1 MRSIGKL
8 FASAALFGTG
18 YLMGTWDSASPKPL
32 TAVQQSTGAED
43 VTNDTLLSYQ
53 RFIKGSNELSDSL
66 AAESLNTV
74 AIEGSNFF
82 ALSVGG
88 VDALRDLEEGR
99 GVDPETFAAIYA
111 GRASQQV
118 TEHITTDDSGRKL
131 YKGSIIRLYSRER
144 LEEIFQRRDQMNNRS
159 KNIGG

>member
-1 MRSIGKL
+1 
-8 FASAALFGTG
+8 
-18 YLMGTWDSASPKPL
+18 
-32 TAVQQSTGAED
+32 
-43 VTNDTLLSYQ
+43 YQ

-118 TEHITTDDSGRKL
+118 TEHITTDGSGRKL